1 MFAMFFRSQY
11 YTNNPAMLTKVI
23 RRLIGIDVSK
33 THFVL
38 FQMINLF
45 AKELFLGLFVFCFQ
59 KQRDPRL
66 NEILFPE
73 YDKKSVTKIIQ
84 TYETDPEYKTK
95 STVLF

>member
-1 MFAMFFRSQY
+1 M
-11 YTNNPAMLTKVI
+11 
-23 RRLIGIDVSK
+23 
-33 THFVL
+33 
-38 FQMINLF
+38 
-45 AKELFLGLFVFCFQ
+45 FCFQ

-95 STVLF
+95 SMFLFREHCAVDK